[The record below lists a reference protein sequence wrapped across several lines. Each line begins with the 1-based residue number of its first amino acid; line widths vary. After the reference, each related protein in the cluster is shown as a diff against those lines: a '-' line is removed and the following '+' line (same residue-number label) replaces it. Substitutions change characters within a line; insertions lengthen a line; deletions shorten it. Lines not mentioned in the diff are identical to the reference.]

1 MAPPLLQLARLHK
14 RFGPTVAL
22 SGVDV
27 EVHRGEVHAIIGENG
42 AGKSTLMNILSGA
55 LAPDAGSMHL
65 DGAPYRPTGPL
76 HARRAGIAHIH
87 QELSLCRHLSV
98 AENILMGAEP
108 SRAGWL
114 DAPAMHARA
123 RALLESFGRGDI
135 HPATPVAQLPLA
147 SQQVVEICRA
157 LAAEPKLILMDEP
170 TSSLQRENVERLF
183 AAIRRLR
190 DAGVAILYISHFL
203 EEVREIAGRFT
214 VLRDGASVAAGELA
228 GVTDAQLIFHMVGRS
243 VDALFE
249 HK

>member
-1 MAPPLLQLARLHK
+1 MAPSLRSGCKARTRSVPPLLQLAGLHK

-22 SGVDV
+22 AGVDL
-27 EVHRGEVHAIIGENG
+27 EVRRGEVHAIIGENG

-55 LAPDAGSMHL
+55 VAPEAGSMHL
-65 DGAPYRPTGPL
+65 AGALYRPTGPL
-76 HARRAGIAHIH
+76 AARRAGIAHIH

-114 DAPAMHARA
+114 DSSAMQARA

-135 HPATPVAQLPLA
+135 NPSTPVAQLPLA

-170 TSSLQRENVERLF
+170 TSSLQLHNLTYCSKS
-183 AAIRRLR
+183 A
-190 DAGVAILYISHFL
+190 
-203 EEVREIAGRFT
+203 T
-214 VLRDGASVAAGELA
+214 
-228 GVTDAQLIFHMVGRS
+228 
-243 VDALFE
+243 
-249 HK
+249 